1 MHKNKSKEMEINF
14 KFLGKIGIILF
25 FVLLCA
31 SCQNY
36 KDKMV
41 QNKLEPFDFEKRD
54 TIPSILGYWKLH
66 EHVAGGE
73 VIINKF
79 DKSKMLPLQLRIKKR
94 EIGVLS
100 KQDSLDVFKR
110 VDLWVKNLDDFYLNF
125 YSHEKVKAGTVHL
138 SSDSLIKYKAE
149 GFYEYDARIGK
160 VRIEIPPQDKPYL
173 FGGGYHYCVYKNQL
187 RLYRNYN
194 RDKNTYYTFY
204 RR

>member
-1 MHKNKSKEMEINF
+1 MTLYSNFLRSIAISVFCILICISCESFRNKI
-14 KFLGKIGIILF
+14 
-25 FVLLCA
+25 
-31 SCQNY
+31 
-36 KDKMV
+36 V
-41 QNKLEPFDFEKRD
+41 QNKLEPFDMENLDSRR
-54 TIPSILGYWKLH
+54 ILKGYWKLH

-125 YSHEKVKAGTVHL
+125 YSTEKVKAGTVYL
-138 SSDSLIKYKAE
+138 SSDSLIKFKAE

-160 VRIEIPPQDKPYL
+160 VRIEIPPQDKPDS
-173 FGGGYHYCVYKNQL
+173 FGGGYHYYVYKNQL
-187 RLYRNYN
+187 RLYRNYI

-204 RR
+204 RK